1 MMYFTFGSWRRVAVA
16 LSVLVAL
23 TGAACAS
30 KTGNLAEGTQP
41 DKFLYDRG
49 TEALNKKKWMKARE
63 YYRQLVDNYPQSQY
77 RPDAKL
83 GLGDTYLG
91 ENTTESVILA
101 VNEYREYLTFY
112 PTGRR
117 NDYAQF
123 KLGMA
128 HYAQMLGPQ
137 RDQTQTREAIKEFQ
151 TFVERF
157 PNSSLIEEGRKKLRE
172 CRDRLADS
180 EYAVGVFYWRT
191 RWYPGAVDR
200 LKGILRE
207 DPDYTNRD
215 GVYFHLADALVKM
228 KLQAQALPYLEKL
241 VQEFEQSEFLERA
254 KKLMAEV
261 KTAAPVP
268 DKAETKA
275 RATDKKTPETK

>member
-1 MMYFTFGSWRRVAVA
+1 MMTHMTFRSWRRAAAAVA
-16 LSVLVAL
+16 ILSLL
-23 TGAACAS
+23 GGACAS
-30 KTGNLAEGTQP
+30 KQGKLPPGSGQP
-41 DKFLYDRG
+41 DKFLFDRG
-49 TEALNKKKWMKARE
+49 TEALNKKKWVKARE
-63 YYRQLVDNYPQSQY
+63 YFRQLVDNYPQSQY

-91 ENTTESVILA
+91 ETSTESVILA

-128 HYAQMLGPQ
+128 HYAQMLAPQ
-137 RDQTQTREAIKEFQ
+137 RDQSQTKEAIKEFQ

-172 CRDRLADS
+172 CRDRLSQS
-180 EYAVGVFYWRT
+180 EYEVGLFYFRT

-200 LKGILRE
+200 FKEVLKE
-207 DPDYTNRD
+207 DPEFTNRD
-215 GVYFHLADALVKM
+215 ALYYYLADALGKM
-228 KLQAQALPYLEKL
+228 RLQAQAVTYLDKL
-241 VQEFEQSEFLERA
+241 FKEFEKSQYFAKA
-254 KKLMAEV
+254 KKLQAELE
-261 KTAAPVP
+261 TPAAHKPP
-268 DKAETKA
+268 AKGEA
-275 RATDKKTPETK
+275 KKQEGKGEN